1 MDPLDPQDIF
11 FDRHAEVRNNE
22 RHRPH
27 WRQHGKLYFVT
38 WRQWDSLS
46 VEQREQLKRDRE
58 AWVKRFGDVPY
69 YKLAYADLR
78 RYHQLFHERVQRWLD
93 AGYGSCVLKRADCS
107 DIVNTALHHFDGQRS
122 HLGSYAI
129 AANHVHVLVLPLP
142 GFELSDITHSW
153 KSFTAKAINRVIGE
167 SGQLWRKESYDHIV
181 RNPDALARIERYV
194 LAHGDLGASV
204 EQRILSDTHPACRPK
219 RQDDDQLGPTEE

>member
-11 FDRHAEVRNNE
+11 FDSRSEVLNNE

-27 WRQHGKLYFVT
+27 WRQEGKLYFVT

-58 AWVKRFGDVPY
+58 AWVKRFGGIPY

-93 AGYGSCVLKRADCS
+93 AGYGSCVLKRADCC
-107 DIVNTALHHFDGQRS
+107 DIVNTALHHFDGQRYR
-122 HLGSYAI
+122 LGTYAI
-129 AANHVHVLVLPLP
+129 AANHVHVVVLPSP
-142 GFELSDITHSW
+142 GIELSDITHSW
-153 KSFTAKAINRVIGE
+153 KSFTAKAVNRVLGDT
-167 SGQLWRKESYDHIV
+167 GQFWRKESYDHIV
-181 RNPDALARIERYV
+181 RSSEALERIERYI
-194 LAHGDLGASV
+194 LAHGDLGARV
-204 EQRILSDTHPACRPK
+204 EKRILSDTHPACRPK
-219 RQDDDQLGPTEE
+219 RQDDDRHETTEE